1 MKPLYFLPIFLLLS
15 AQLRAQTICNPNGNL
30 LVYSNYDGGTLN
42 ISVDE
47 NIPNLYIGITT
58 YEAVAIDL
66 AGDRSAYLEVN
77 RSGKVPALQAGDQ
90 VVTDTIA
97 IIYWLA
103 KRFPHAGLLP
113 TDDSSLAASLSVMA
127 WFGSVVHVLRR
138 QYTRPAMFC
147 DGA

>member
-1 MKPLYFLPIFLLLS
+1 MTAIESDPRRRETGSMLYFYAVPTCSLAGMIALE
-15 AQLRAQTICNPNGNL
+15 ATGA
-30 LVYSNYDGGTLN
+30 
-42 ISVDE
+42 
-47 NIPNLYIGITT
+47 T